1 MANEIS
7 IKVDFIKAKR
17 QAEEFEKIADQLR
30 AIANGEIDGAMSGV
44 SSGWKGDSAD
54 LFLKKG
60 NKLKEDVIKTA
71 NQLDAAARTLRQNAQ
86 SIYNA
91 EMRAL
96 EIAKKREAKG

>member
-1 MANEIS
+1 MKSELG
-7 IKVDFIKAKR
+7 IKIDFIKARK
-17 QAEEFEKIADQLR
+17 QAEDLERIADQLR
-30 AIANGEIDGAMSGV
+30 RVADRDIDDAMSGV

-60 NKLKEDVIKTA
+60 NKLRSDVMKTA
-71 NQLDAAARTLRQNAQ
+71 NQLDTAARTLRQTAQ

-96 EIAKKREAKG
+96 EIAKQREAKS